1 MTKLG
6 PNERLYPVVKI
17 GMVVDALKDE
27 GVSPK
32 DALAGIRVSETQLG
46 SPAVRVCANE
56 VIQSYCNAI
65 RLSRNPHFA
74 YQTGLRFHVS
84 TYGMYGFA
92 ILSSTDFRRT
102 MAFAVQYHQL
112 AAPLVD
118 VQFAEQDKVAVWT
131 MSPFP
136 FPEVDATLYKF
147 IVELQVG
154 VHVSLHRDFMGQSFG
169 ASKLDFTFGRPRGA
183 KNDVEVF
190 GCPVLYG
197 QQMFI
202 RPRLAECPTEFW
214 K

>member
-6 PNERLYPVVKI
+6 PNEKLYPVVKI
-17 GMVVDALKDE
+17 AMVVDALKDE

-46 SPAVRVCANE
+46 SPAVRVSANE

-102 MAFAVQYHQL
+102 MAFVVEYHQL

-118 VQFAEQDKVAVWT
+118 VQFSEQDKVAVWT

-136 FPEVDATLYKF
+136 FPQVDAPLYKF
-147 IVELQVG
+147 IVELQGRRARIAASRCHGPIFRRVG
-154 VHVSLHRDFMGQSFG
+154 AAF
-169 ASKLDFTFGRPRGA
+169 
-183 KNDVEVF
+183 
-190 GCPVLYG
+190 
-197 QQMFI
+197 
-202 RPRLAECPTEFW
+202 
-214 K
+214 